1 MLNDPTVKNMKNFNS
16 RPSANYSQSPQTK
29 NLRPGVMLPLEKQAL
44 SNNTTSQ
51 NQMSLMK
58 GKKMTLINTMTDQ
71 GRALFEQRHQHHH
84 LPMSQQNLEYAE
96 LLEMAKKRNEV
107 SRKRQENDDLVLKKL
122 NSQKNASKS
131 FSKRSKK
138 AKETKNKNL
147 KHSKMS
153 QDNEIKQSKE
163 SSLDPRV
170 TRQKTPSVEDQ
181 IGLIDSEN

>member
-1 MLNDPTVKNMKNFNS
+1 
-16 RPSANYSQSPQTK
+16 
-29 NLRPGVMLPLEKQAL
+29 
-44 SNNTTSQ
+44 
-51 NQMSLMK
+51 
-58 GKKMTLINTMTDQ
+58 
-71 GRALFEQRHQHHH
+71 
-84 LPMSQQNLEYAE
+84 MSQQNLEYAE

-138 AKETKNKNL
+138 AKGTKDKNL

-163 SSLDPRV
+163 SSLDPIV